1 MKLSIPFAQAVSIAH
16 QKAKTEL
23 QLMYESNDTIKVGY
37 ELSLK
42 MPLIGVQKKWVYVS
56 LKEDGIKDNVLY
68 LTYHIDM
75 LGGSLIAKVLDKI
88 VARYTSIVEV
98 QPGNKIVVYP
108 DRIEQMG
115 KALEQINVN
124 SIAFEPEGILV
135 DFDLK

>member
-75 LGGSLIAKVLDKI
+75 LGGSLISKVLDKI

-108 DRIEQMG
+108 DRIGQMG